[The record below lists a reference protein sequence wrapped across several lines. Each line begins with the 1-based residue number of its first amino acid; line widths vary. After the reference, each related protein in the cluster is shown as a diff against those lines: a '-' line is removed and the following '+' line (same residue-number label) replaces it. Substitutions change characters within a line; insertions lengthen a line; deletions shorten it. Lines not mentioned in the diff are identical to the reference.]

1 MTTKKMAYL
10 ALLMALHIFLSFF
23 YIQVSDNLRI
33 YFTFFIVIIVAI
45 AFPLKIALG
54 YAVIEDLIAFF
65 IYPTGPFFIG
75 YTLTALLS
83 MLIYALVLQKHVN
96 IKNIIIAKT
105 LVNLL
110 INVALGSLWSAI
122 LYSRGFLYYFG
133 VSFFKNVFLLP
144 LEIILFIIF
153 YRLLSPLLKKS
164 GLITDKEKL
173 SLKKKAS

>member
-75 YTLTALLS
+75 YTLTAVLS
-83 MLIYALVLQKHVN
+83 MLIYALVLKKHVN
-96 IKNIIIAKT
+96 IKWNNENNGGNQK
-105 LVNLL
+105 
-110 INVALGSLWSAI
+110 
-122 LYSRGFLYYFG
+122 
-133 VSFFKNVFLLP
+133 
-144 LEIILFIIF
+144 
-153 YRLLSPLLKKS
+153 
-164 GLITDKEKL
+164 
-173 SLKKKAS
+173 

>member
-1 MTTKKMAYL
+1 MAYL

-33 YFTFFIVIIVAI
+33 YFTFFIVIIV
-45 AFPLKIALG
+45 
-54 YAVIEDLIAFF
+54 AFF